1 MDIIILDPNLLE
13 PIQER
18 TSMIQ
23 YRVYND
29 TCAEGKGQKIRHR
42 VSCREVERRILIVR
56 RLVEGIVWAKNTGD
70 VILIAKT
77 IVGLVCRDWE
87 VG

>member
-13 PIQER
+13 AIQQR

-23 YRVYND
+23 YCVYND
-29 TCAEGKGQKIRHR
+29 TCAEGKSQKIRHR
-42 VSCREVERRILIVR
+42 VSRREVERRIFIVR
-56 RLVEGIVWAKNTGD
+56 RLVEGIVWAKNAGD